1 MGHERRMQKQQ
12 RMGRLCKWWKETREA
27 RSLQMTEDGGLQDA
41 TMPEDAEVGS
51 RSLLSFAIASKS
63 FCASCVLGLWAVHG
77 RNKDVFTD
85 VSMHA
90 G

>member
-1 MGHERRMQKQQ
+1 
-12 RMGRLCKWWKETREA
+12 
-27 RSLQMTEDGGLQDA
+27 MTEDGGLQDA

-51 RSLLSFAIASKS
+51 RSLLSLASKS
-63 FCASCVLGLWAVHG
+63 SCASCVLGLWAVHG